1 VIAVLCVILLVVRLA
16 TALAFGLLGI
26 LFHERRARSAFRR
39 ALRRRGLTDV
49 EVEVFTAGYQAGI
62 GLRDVVRAVKPRTT

>member
-1 VIAVLCVILLVVRLA
+1 MIAVLCVILLVVRLV

-39 ALRRRGLTDV
+39 ALRRRGLTDA
-49 EVEVFTAGYQAGI
+49 EVEAFAADYQAGI
-62 GLRDVVRAVKPRTT
+62 GLRNLVRSVKPRTT